1 MNWGDTPTQK
11 PQSLLRPSDWHPSD
25 RATAPTLQ
33 PLSAAM
39 AINPLAAVGS
49 LATAVESMRGGHVG
63 YMEHVPATIGTGELT
78 RRFSSSTS
86 LTSMRAKSV
95 PEDLASILEVRCST
109 TRLVG
114 VFWSV
119 LGRWFQRSDWG
130 AVCVGC
136 VGRLTMWGTGTWVRV

>member
-1 MNWGDTPTQK
+1 
-11 PQSLLRPSDWHPSD
+11 
-25 RATAPTLQ
+25 
-33 PLSAAM
+33 M

-119 LGRWFQRSDWG
+119 LGRWFRWSALGLGCCLCGLCWAADH
-130 AVCVGC
+130 VGH
-136 VGRLTMWGTGTWVRV
+136 GYLGSRVKVDIDVHIPKTKVICTVSPPRR